1 MRTCTRQGAR
11 GGGGSVRLRYWLAA
25 VIISTGVA
33 LCVVGFRLTG
43 PDAPPQPPASVA
55 VMPED
60 PAPSPKQALPASV
73 PKRIRIPSIKVDAPV
88 VPVDVQ
94 PDGSLGV
101 PPLSRVDEVG
111 WYGAG
116 PTPGENGRSVMVG
129 HVDSKKEPGVF
140 YRLGAIRRGS
150 RIEVVREDGTAA
162 AFRVDGV
169 KRVPKDRFPTESV
182 YGNQGEP
189 ELRLV
194 TCGGNFDSKRGHY
207 EDNII
212 VYASLI
218 PGSQNAG
225 KGAGPLG

>member
-1 MRTCTRQGAR
+1 MKHAKPRSR
-11 GGGGSVRLRYWLAA
+11 SVHLRYWLAA
-25 VIISTGVA
+25 VIISTGVV

-43 PDAPPQPPASVA
+43 PDAPPQPPAPVA
-55 VMPED
+55 GMPEV
-60 PAPSPKQALPASV
+60 PAPSPKQALPPSV

-111 WYGAG
+111 WYRAG
-116 PTPGENGRSVMVG
+116 PTPGENGRSVLVG

-140 YRLGAIRRGS
+140 YSLGGIRQGS
-150 RIEVVREDGTAA
+150 RIDVVRKDGTAA

-182 YGNQGEP
+182 YGDQGAP
-189 ELRLV
+189 ELRLI
-194 TCGGNFDSKRGHY
+194 TCGGTFDSKRGHY

-218 PGSQNAG
+218 PGSQNTG
-225 KGAGPLG
+225 KEPGPLG

>member
-1 MRTCTRQGAR
+1 MSEAKRSGR
-11 GGGGSVRLRYWLAA
+11 SVHLRYWLAA

-43 PDAPPQPPASVA
+43 PDTPPRPPASVA
-55 VMPED
+55 DMPMD
-60 PAPSPKQALPASV
+60 AAPNPEQALPASV

-94 PDGSLGV
+94 PDGALGV

-111 WYGAG
+111 WYRAG
-116 PTPGENGRSVMVG
+116 PTPGENGRGVLVG
-129 HVDSKKEPGVF
+129 HVDSKKQPGVF
-140 YRLGAIRRGS
+140 YKLGALRQGR
-150 RIEVVREDGTAA
+150 RIEVVRKDGTAA

-169 KRVPKDRFPTESV
+169 KLVSKDRFPSKSV
-182 YGNQGEP
+182 YGKGGGP

-194 TCGGNFDSKRGHY
+194 TCGGRFDRKRGHY

-218 PGSQNAG
+218 SGPQNAQNGG
-225 KGAGPLG
+225 KPLN